1 MKIFL
6 FLSKN
11 YPYSIF
17 DITTN
22 GQNPALIKESMA
34 KIFSAIDPSRLNFLV
49 SLDGL
54 RKTHDKVRGR
64 AGAFEAAEE
73 TLNQVRKLSPSV
85 RLIIS
90 FTLVPWNYRELLEV
104 THTHIFSIPIVVFI
118 LSRILAMTH
127 TREGLKIT
135 IYGVSFMGII
145 LNLAAPWLIRYACHH
160 FVITFTISNILL
172 ILSFGAY
179 IFIPLYEMWFRRDHD
194 GLAD

>member
-1 MKIFL
+1 MASGMWSLPSSNKIFFTF
-6 FLSKN
+6 FLSIITIAIGLGFLN
-11 YPYSIF
+11 YYER
-17 DITTN
+17 T
-22 GQNPALIKESMA
+22 G
-34 KIFSAIDPSRLNFLV
+34 FSQEKTVRYYCGDEGEDLDKPLSEEENRARLEE
-49 SLDGL
+49 GL
-54 RKTHDKVRGR
+54 AFPKT
-64 AGAFEAAEE
+64 
-73 TLNQVRKLSPSV
+73 
-85 RLIIS
+85 
-90 FTLVPWNYRELLEV
+90 YRELLEV

-145 LNLAAPWLIRYACHH
+145 LNLAAPWLIRYACPH

-179 IFIPLYEMWFRRDHD
+179 IFIPLYEMWFRKDHD